1 MQTELPQKE
10 EQTPSNRV
18 ESCWIK
24 LAKCH
29 IQQDSYHTLAA
40 HPTTG
45 NLLQPNPWGLQVWRT
60 QNCGP
65 ATCTSSCFAR
75 QHHPTWHAA
84 VGRLPMHTLLQW
96 AHPGWLRS
104 ARSTGSPGLAS
115 SVSVSR
121 YTVRSEMVSFSQL
134 SASGGF
140 RVQLR
145 SSRNSDALTGTS
157 FFREGNRGRP
167 GRPGAERVRMSCRFG
182 LFSFPTLEPSQ
193 KQASSVFVR
202 TNQVH
207 DASPWKHRRTLR
219 NIPQKEPYPE
229 LTAPHNG
236 FPFAK
241 EQQDFFV
248 QGTLQHPTLAAEVI
262 HMRVIYNSSPG
273 FVVPFPL
280 RKKLWLESSS
290 SDADLQEHVPGTP
303 QLLYLHCAT
312 EL

>member
-1 MQTELPQKE
+1 MR
-10 EQTPSNRV
+10 PS
-18 ESCWIK
+18 SLKDTK
-24 LAKCH
+24 LWPC
-29 IQQDSYHTLAA
+29 DLYFFMLC
-40 HPTTG
+40 PTTSSHLARCSG
-45 NLLQPNPWGLQVWRT
+45 SSTNAYTASMGASRV
-60 QNCGP
+60 
-65 ATCTSSCFAR
+65 TSQR
-75 QHHPTWHAA
+75 
-84 VGRLPMHTLLQW
+84 
-96 AHPGWLRS
+96 

-303 QLLYLHCAT
+303 QLLYLYCAT